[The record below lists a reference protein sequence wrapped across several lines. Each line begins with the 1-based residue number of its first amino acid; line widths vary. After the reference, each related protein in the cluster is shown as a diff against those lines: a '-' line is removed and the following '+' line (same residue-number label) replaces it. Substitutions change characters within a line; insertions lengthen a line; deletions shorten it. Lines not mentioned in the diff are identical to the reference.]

1 MRHAATV
8 MLAAGILVAL
18 AAEPASASPASRE
31 LVRQGLAEMQARRYA
46 AALQKFEEAERAD
59 PADAR
64 TVFFFQGAALNRLG
78 RHADAL
84 TRLERAART
93 GSPHPELAFET
104 GWALVRVGRWRDA
117 IAPLE
122 QAEQRRPGRGQTSE
136 FLGRAHLGLGDLARA
151 EAHFLEAL
159 RRDPRLAP
167 TVRLGLASIAAR
179 RGDRDAVRA
188 QAERLQQEAPD
199 SPIARRLQDA
209 AALVTVPPAAAPKPW
224 QVVVSLSGGYN
235 SNVIFLGDGIP
246 LPTDI
251 SQKHAY
257 LARATLGGS
266 YDWRLGARDSLT
278 AGYAGQVDLYA
289 DVPEANFLDQVW
301 YLDYRHAFSDT
312 LAAALR
318 VSDQFSLLDG
328 DVFRN
333 QVAVRPAVGYRLTS
347 WSLVEL
353 HYALA
358 ANDYYVDTP
367 AVQDRDGLGH
377 QLGLTWFA
385 AIPGTRLLLRA
396 GAFYTRYEADG
407 ADFDADSIGLF
418 VGLNYPLFWQIVAD
432 VSYVHLFDRYDDPN
446 SLAGPTGFGF
456 KREDDGDFVS
466 VQLIRPILD
475 WLSVYVRYDYSH
487 NDSNIP
493 FYEYDQHVV
502 SSGVVARF

>member
-1 MRHAATV
+1 MRYVAAVT
-8 MLAAGILVAL
+8 LAAGLL
-18 AAEPASASPASRE
+18 FTLTPEPAIASPASRE
-31 LVRQGLAEMQARRYA
+31 LVRQGLADMQARRYE
-46 AALQKFEEAERAD
+46 AALRKFEEAAQAD

-78 RHADAL
+78 RHAEAVA
-84 TRLERAART
+84 RLERAAQM

-104 GWALVRVGRWRDA
+104 GWALLRVGRWRDA
-117 IAPLE
+117 IARLE
-122 QAEQRRPGRGQTSE
+122 QAEQRSPGRGQTSE
-136 FLGRAHLGLGDLARA
+136 FLGRAHLGLGDLDRA
-151 EAHFLEAL
+151 EAHFQEAL

-167 TVRLGLASIAAR
+167 TVRLGLASIAAQ
-179 RGDRDAVRA
+179 RGDSDAVRA

-199 SPIARRLQDA
+199 SPIARRLQEA
-209 AALVTVPPAAAPKPW
+209 AALVTVPPTAPKPW

-235 SNVIFLGDGIP
+235 SNVIFLGDSIP

-257 LARATLGGS
+257 FLRGTLGAS

-278 AGYAGQVDLYA
+278 AGYGGQIDLYA
-289 DVPEANFLDQVW
+289 DIAEANFLDQVW
-301 YLDYRHAFSDT
+301 YLDYRHAFTND

-328 DVFRN
+328 DPFRN
-333 QVAVRPAVGYRLTS
+333 QVAVRPAVGYRVTS
-347 WSLVEL
+347 WSLAEL

-377 QLGLTWFA
+377 QVGLTWFA

-396 GAFYTRYEADG
+396 GAFYTRYDADG

-418 VGLNYPLFWQIVAD
+418 VGLNVPLVWQIVAD
-432 VSYVHLFDRYDDPN
+432 VSYVHLFDRYDNPN

-466 VQLIRPILD
+466 VQLTRPILD

-487 NDSNIP
+487 NDSNVP

-502 SSGVVARF
+502 SSGLVARF